1 MTHEEIMALGK
12 EEVEARCL
20 EIKDLI
26 EKNEEGTDFEA
37 LGLELDS
44 LKERKDALVLE
55 QRKADMNAVIA
66 EVGTEDIE
74 MPKEDRTMATLEEIR
89 SSAAYI
95 DAYANGIK
103 KGDKNMTEARALLT
117 ELVSGG
123 TVPVPTVV
131 YDIVKNAW
139 EKNEIT
145 KRVKKVS
152 IEGILKVGFEIS
164 ADGAVVHTEGAAAP
178 DEESLVLGVVSI
190 NPDYIKKWISI
201 SDKVL
206 AMDGEQFLRYIYD
219 ELTYQIAKKASDEL
233 IAKITACGSVSTN
246 TPSVNVA
253 VAQVSGNLALGTVA
267 QALGELSDQ
276 ATDPVVIMN
285 KKTFASMKALQYASS
300 YGADPFEGLPVL
312 FSNKLTAYSAATTG
326 VPYMIVGDLGEGA
339 LMNLPEGDSIKIIKD
354 EITLATQDLVK
365 ITGKQLVGSAVVG
378 PNAFAVCAKA

>member
-253 VAQVSGNLALGTVA
+253 VAQVSGNLTLGTVA